1 MSEHDLINCTDP
13 NCWCVDFRFRKEIA
27 LDEEDMVNHPSHY
40 RIKLEEGQEIE
51 ALSVIKAT
59 LTVEEFKGYLVGNM
73 IKYILRHKKKNKDED
88 LKKLC
93 FYSEELKEIM

>member
-1 MSEHDLINCTDP
+1 MSEHIEMTCNDTS
-13 NCWCVDFRFRKEIA
+13 CWCHWNEV
-27 LDEEDMVNHPSHY
+27 DMVNHPSHY
-40 RIKLEEGQEIE
+40 MIDLGQGKEIE
-51 ALSVIKAT
+51 TLSVIKAT
-59 LTVEEFKGYLVGNM
+59 LNVEEFKGYLIGNM